1 MKIAVASDHAGFD
14 LKTGIVAFLE
24 GRGIAYR
31 DFGSG
36 PGETVDYVDYGAL
49 AMESVI
55 SGECDRAILFCGTGI
70 GMAIV
75 GALAMESVISGE
87 CDRAILF
94 CGTGIGMAIV
104 GNKYKGIRA
113 ATCWNPFT
121 ARVSRSHND
130 SNCLALGGRTL
141 SLEEGIEIVRTW
153 LETPFEGGR
162 HQRRVAKILEIE
174 KNNFKP

>member
-1 MKIAVASDHAGFD
+1 MKIAIASDHAGFD
-14 LKTGIVAFLE
+14 LKI
-24 GRGIAYR
+24 R
-31 DFGSG
+31 DFGCG

-49 AMESVI
+49 AMDGVA

-70 GMAIV
+70 GMAAV
-75 GALAMESVISGE
+75 A
-87 CDRAILF
+87 
-94 CGTGIGMAIV
+94 
-104 GNKYKGIRA
+104 NKYKGIRA
-113 ATCWNPFT
+113 TPCWNAFT

-141 SLEEGIEIVRTW
+141 SFEEGVEIVRIW

-174 KNNFKP
+174 RNNFKP

>member
-14 LKTGIVAFLE
+14 LKTGIMAFLKE
-24 GRGIAYR
+24 SGVACR

-36 PGETVDYVDYGAL
+36 PGESVDYVDYAAA
-49 AMESVI
+49 AMDSVV

-70 GMAIV
+70 GMSIV
-75 GALAMESVISGE
+75 A
-87 CDRAILF
+87 
-94 CGTGIGMAIV
+94 
-104 GNKYKGIRA
+104 NKYKGIRA
-113 ATCWNPFT
+113 AVCWNPFT

-141 SLEEGIEIVRTW
+141 SIEEGREIVRIW

-162 HQRRVAKILEIE
+162 HERRVAKILEIE
-174 KNNFKP
+174 RKNFKP

>member
-36 PGETVDYVDYGAL
+36 PGETVDYVDY
-49 AMESVI
+49 
-55 SGECDRAILFCGTGI
+55 
-70 GMAIV
+70 